1 MYFNWPH
8 PLGNRIE
15 MSSVL
20 NLHIHITVA
29 EIATSEWWK
38 RVRNLK
44 DRQEIFRET
53 NRQEKIKCFDE
64 KKNETKLTLNSFA
77 GFPLSLIWSYFPLAT
92 QCLQM
97 YLSEIFTLYL
107 KKRYFT
113 CRVDLGF
120 YMLVKLVIFLLHSSL
135 RHHSEA

>member
-1 MYFNWPH
+1 MASSSRRQ
-8 PLGNRIE
+8 NRQ
-15 MSSVL
+15 SSVL

-29 EIATSEWWK
+29 EIATSDWWK

-44 DRQEIFRET
+44 DRQEIFEIFRET

-64 KKNETKLTLNSFA
+64 KNKTKLTLNSFA

-113 CRVDLGF
+113 CRVDLWF

>member
-1 MYFNWPH
+1 MASSSRRQ
-8 PLGNRIE
+8 NRQ
-15 MSSVL
+15 SSVL

-29 EIATSEWWK
+29 EIATSDWWK

-44 DRQEIFRET
+44 DRQEIFEIFRET

-64 KKNETKLTLNSFA
+64 ENKTKLTLNSFA